1 MEAAGCGLGPFPWEF
16 PDSCFKVLDESY
28 SQDFLHRNEVKGE
41 LHVHKEGCGH
51 EQIRHGDHLDW
62 LVPLSDGSF
71 AVSHA
76 LGNDSEML
84 EHGRLIKIGEPH
96 HQTAK
101 NRETSS
107 FALFKFEALQM
118 GASDSRTRSLPSNA
132 ADELVSAENSSGHV
146 FDAMQPL
153 LKEPDVSINIENDAE
168 PIKLQKT
175 AIDVFGICC
184 PAEVPLV
191 KKILEPAPGVQE
203 VYVNVAARLVTVQ
216 HDAFA
221 TPPARLVK
229 LLNNAHLEASIH
241 VTGEWKAARKWPSP
255 YTFASGFFVLIA
267 LFQYAFY
274 PLKWV
279 ALGAVAVG
287 APPIILKSF
296 RALRRCILDINILM
310 IIAVAGSIALGDYL
324 EAGLIVFLFAL
335 AEWLESRSSDRARL
349 AISSVASLAPQSAIL
364 AETGA
369 RVNVSEVK
377 VGTRLA
383 VKAGESIPIDGTVV
397 SGRSAVDESS
407 LTGESLPVEKEAGTR
422 VWAGTINMTGY
433 ICVETSALAE
443 DSAVARMIRLV
454 EEAQTQRSHVEQ
466 LMESFAKYYTPLVIA
481 GALAFTIIPVSVHA
495 HNIRHWMYLALVL
508 LVVACPCA
516 LVISTPVTTTC
527 AIAQAARLGLLVKGG
542 KHLEALGKLKVV
554 AMDKTGTLTE
564 GCFQIIEVH
573 ALNKEADLQDVLFW
587 LSCIESKASHPIA
600 SAIVDYARLHGAQSG
615 NAEVVVDE
623 FRVLPGEG
631 VSGIVNGHKIAV
643 GNERL
648 ASRLLWLEGADSAL
662 LESWKSQ
669 GLTIC
674 WIGVDEKPILIMSA
688 GDQLRPEAREAVRD
702 MRRLGLRLAMLTGD
716 SLEVANNVQRKL
728 GQIDVHAQLLPE
740 GKVEVLQQLKA
751 AGLTGMVGDGIND
764 APALAAADVGIAMGV
779 AGTAIAMETADIA
792 LMTNDLRKLPVAV
805 RLGQKAR
812 RKILQNIFLSITT
825 KVLVIVLA
833 AVGYASLWGAV
844 LADVGTCLLVIF
856 NSMLLLERK
865 KDEAGR
871 LGLFTFWR
879 KPKSKVCQKG
889 VLLSSE
895 EYMDTEAEPCCPKKM
910 ENNGES
916 AQSTKQENQSSQSC
930 CSAKSCCDMRGAN
943 NGMRRR
949 VSNRDTY
956 DKDCLGIDEGICSS
970 INIPELEGLLLKQ
983 SDSRRNLSE
992 CSCCSSKCCTGCSS
1006 RNTTTSMMQA
1016 ESDASCGITIKPNV
1030 LETPYSSRQAVN
1042 LCTSRGTA
1050 GQCFTTNSSL
1060 GATPACC
1067 AAKSQSPPKLLLSP
1081 INCCEKGCCE
1091 GAAMTRQSWTPDA
1104 SLGATPACC
1113 ALKSQA
1119 PAPSVQLKSLDG
1131 CEKGCCKG
1139 PTRKADESEIGVPM
1153 QKKSEST
1160 ARIGHCCGTTKPL
1173 VATVACSMPGSKVPA
1188 SSLRLKSIDG
1198 CEWGSCQGGSQKV
1211 CEFTAGKP
1219 SQSNNEGAA
1228 TAMQCCTNDISLGS
1242 SPACCLSEGKAL
1254 APSLQLKSIDDCERG
1269 CCEGEIRKACESTA
1283 GDPLQRKFK
1292 GAATT
1297 GQCCTNKTL
1306 LGSPKT
1312 GESTAGGP
1320 LQRKPD
1326 GAAKTGQ
1333 CCTNNTHLGSSPACV
1348 SESKAPP
1355 PSLQL
1360 KSIDVCQLGC
1370 CKGGSHKADESTA
1383 GEPFQ
1388 RKFEDAAERDLC
1400 CTNNTLL
1407 GACASEGQAPA
1418 QSLQLKSVDGCKRGC
1433 CQGGSRKLDES
1444 IAVEPLQR
1452 KFVGAAMT
1460 DERCPNI
1467 ALSGASPA
1475 FCSSES
1481 KAPAA
1486 SLQLK
1491 SFDGCERPCCESQSL
1506 KADMPAAAQPI

>member
-1 MEAAGCGLGPFPWEF
+1 CMEAAGCGLGPFPWEF

-107 FALFKFEALQM
+107 FALFKFEAPQM

-895 EYMDTEAEPCCPKKM
+895 E
-910 ENNGES
+910 
-916 AQSTKQENQSSQSC
+916 
-930 CSAKSCCDMRGAN
+930 
-943 NGMRRR
+943 
-949 VSNRDTY
+949 
-956 DKDCLGIDEGICSS
+956 
-970 INIPELEGLLLKQ
+970 
-983 SDSRRNLSE
+983 
-992 CSCCSSKCCTGCSS
+992 
-1006 RNTTTSMMQA
+1006 NTTTSMMQA

-1081 INCCEKGCCE
+1081 INCCEKGCCG

-1433 CQGGSRKLDES
+1433 CQGGAES
-1444 IAVEPLQR
+1444 
-1452 KFVGAAMT
+1452 
-1460 DERCPNI
+1460 
-1467 ALSGASPA
+1467 
-1475 FCSSES
+1475 
-1481 KAPAA
+1481 
-1486 SLQLK
+1486 
-1491 SFDGCERPCCESQSL
+1491 
-1506 KADMPAAAQPI
+1506 

>member
-1 MEAAGCGLGPFPWEF
+1 MEESPSACAEPLLISSPMEDGSPSPMPYQHNKASHFLLRHGNQMSCFLVPPQQEVDVSELCFIDHGQSIQDQKFKQFCKPNNGRFHAHLHHGELVEDIFLEACMEAAGCGLGPFPWEF

-41 LHVHKEGCGH
+41 LHVHKE
-51 EQIRHGDHLDW
+51 
-62 LVPLSDGSF
+62 
-71 AVSHA
+71 
-76 LGNDSEML
+76 
-84 EHGRLIKIGEPH
+84 
-96 HQTAK
+96 
-101 NRETSS
+101 
-107 FALFKFEALQM
+107 
-118 GASDSRTRSLPSNA
+118 

-349 AISSVASLAPQSAIL
+349 AISSVASLAPRVQSL
-364 AETGA
+364 QKLVQG
-369 RVNVSEVK
+369 
-377 VGTRLA
+377 
-383 VKAGESIPIDGTVV
+383 
-397 SGRSAVDESS
+397 AVDESS

-1060 GATPACC
+1060 GATPA
-1067 AAKSQSPPKLLLSP
+1067 A
-1081 INCCEKGCCE
+1081 G
-1091 GAAMTRQSWTPDA
+1091 PDA

-1198 CEWGSCQGGSQKV
+1198 CEWGSCQGGSQ
-1211 CEFTAGKP
+1211 
-1219 SQSNNEGAA
+1219 
-1228 TAMQCCTNDISLGS
+1228 S